1 MVHTLSRQVIRQVA
15 GVTRASPQQVRHA
28 TSLTSAIKLSS
39 VPAPHTGTI
48 AVLSLNRGRARNAL
62 SKSLLSELS
71 GVVDG
76 LHAEQGNGST
86 RALIIASESDD
97 AFCAGADLKERFE
110 MSLDE

>member
-1 MVHTLSRQVIRQVA
+1 MVHAIGRRTVRQVIAVS
-15 GVTRASPQQVRHA
+15 RASSQQVRHA

-97 AFCAGADLKERFE
+97 AFCAGADLKERLE
-110 MSLDE
+110 MTLDE